1 MRGIF
6 AGKMKFLQKSLAFF
20 MGTEY
25 DYRDGQSASCI
36 LIRRKSERRPSDRM
50 RYIGSELV

>member
-25 DYRDGQSASCI
+25 DYRDGQSVSCV
-36 LIRRKSERRPSDRM
+36 L
-50 RYIGSELV
+50 